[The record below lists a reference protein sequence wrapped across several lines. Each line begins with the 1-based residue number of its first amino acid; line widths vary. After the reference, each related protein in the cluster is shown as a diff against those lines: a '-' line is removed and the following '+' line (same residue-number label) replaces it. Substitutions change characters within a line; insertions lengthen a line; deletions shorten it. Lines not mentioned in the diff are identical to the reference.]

1 MPHTLPTH
9 YAGQPLPAE
18 YLAMIGQARGT
29 RVYETA
35 NREYVDF
42 CPPALLCETE
52 RNSLPYYARLSDPEF
67 YFKATETSSDWPQLS
82 LEEIQQGFTIGSHN
96 EGSLFLLPNQ
106 AVWLIYSDLFYQKI
120 ADHFSQWF
128 AGLSF
133 SFEAGGED

>member
-1 MPHTLPTH
+1 MSHTLPTH

-18 YLAMIGQARGT
+18 YLAMVGQARGI

-35 NREYVDF
+35 DGEDVDF
-42 CPPALLCETE
+42 YPPAQLCETE

-67 YFKATETSSDWPQLS
+67 YFKATETRSDGSQLS

-96 EGSLFLLPNQ
+96 EGRLFLLPNQ
-106 AVWLIYSDLFYQKI
+106 SVWLIYSDLFYQKI

>member
-1 MPHTLPTH
+1 MSHTLPTH

-18 YLAMIGQARGT
+18 YLAMVDQARGI

-35 NREYVDF
+35 DGEDVDF
-42 CPPALLCETE
+42 YLPARLCETE
-52 RNSLPYYARLSDPEF
+52 RNGLPYYARLSDPEF
-67 YFKATETSSDWPQLS
+67 YFKATETHSDGPQLS
-82 LEEIQQGFTIGSHN
+82 LEEIQQGFTIGSYN
-96 EGSLFLLPNQ
+96 EGRLFLLPNQ
-106 AVWLIYSDLFYQKI
+106 SVWLIYSDLFYQKI

>member
-1 MPHTLPTH
+1 MSHTLPTH

-18 YLAMIGQARGT
+18 YLAMVDQARGI

-35 NREYVDF
+35 DGEDVDF
-42 CPPALLCETE
+42 YPPARLCETE
-52 RNSLPYYARLSDPEF
+52 RNGLPYYARLSEPEF
-67 YFKATETSSDWPQLS
+67 YFKTIETRSDGPQLS

-96 EGSLFLLPNQ
+96 EGRLFLLPNQ
-106 AVWLIYSDLFYQKI
+106 SVWLIYSDLFYQKI

>member
-18 YLAMIGQARGT
+18 YLAMIGQARGI

-35 NREYVDF
+35 NGEDVDF
-42 CPPALLCETE
+42 YPPALLCETE

-67 YFKATETSSDWPQLS
+67 YFKATETRSDGPQLS
-82 LEEIQQGFTIGSHN
+82 LEEMQQSFTIGSHN
-96 EGSLFLLPNQ
+96 EGRLFLLPNQ
-106 AVWLIYSDLFYQKI
+106 SVWLIYSDLFYQKI

-133 SFEAGGED
+133 SFEADGED

>member
-1 MPHTLPTH
+1 MSHTLPTH

-18 YLAMIGQARGT
+18 YLAMVGQARGI

-35 NREYVDF
+35 DGEDVDF
-42 CPPALLCETE
+42 YPPAQLCETE
-52 RNSLPYYARLSDPEF
+52 RNSLPYYARLSEPEF
-67 YFKATETSSDWPQLS
+67 YFKAIETRSDGPQLS

-96 EGSLFLLPNQ
+96 EGRLFLLPNQ
-106 AVWLIYSDLFYQKI
+106 SVWLIYSDLFYQKI

>member
-1 MPHTLPTH
+1 MPHILPTH

-18 YLAMIGQARGT
+18 YLAMITQAHAIQ
-29 RVYETA
+29 VYETPEGK
-35 NREYVDF
+35 NVDF
-42 CPPALLCETE
+42 EPPRLLCKTDH
-52 RNSLPYYARLSDPEF
+52 NGLPYYADLSDPEF

-96 EGSLFLLPNQ
+96 EGRLFLLPNQ
-106 AVWLIYSDLFYQKI
+106 SVWLIYSDLFYQKI
-120 ADHFSQWF
+120 AGHFSQWF

>member
-18 YLAMIGQARGT
+18 YLAMIGQARGI

-35 NREYVDF
+35 NGEDVDF
-42 CPPALLCETE
+42 YPPAQLYETE
-52 RNSLPYYARLSDPEF
+52 RNSLPYYARLSEPEF
-67 YFKATETSSDWPQLS
+67 YFKAIETRSDGPQLS

-96 EGSLFLLPNQ
+96 EGRLFLLPNQ
-106 AVWLIYSDLFYQKI
+106 SVWLIYSDLFYQKI